1 MNNLLANACPPPA
14 RSIPVLEISGLADPV
29 MPWNGASYAT
39 HPIFSADSSASFW
52 AARNGCLG
60 APTDSLVEG
69 VSIAGP
75 VGYERGSRAMLEV
88 QRWGIPGLPHTW
100 PLGSTYGSLGIARFL
115 LRFRRD

>member
-1 MNNLLANACPPPA
+1 MTHVLACKRSSTFAAFAPVAGHMNNLLANACPPPA

-75 VGYERGSRAMLEV
+75 VGYERGSR
-88 QRWGIPGLPHTW
+88 
-100 PLGSTYGSLGIARFL
+100 
-115 LRFRRD
+115 